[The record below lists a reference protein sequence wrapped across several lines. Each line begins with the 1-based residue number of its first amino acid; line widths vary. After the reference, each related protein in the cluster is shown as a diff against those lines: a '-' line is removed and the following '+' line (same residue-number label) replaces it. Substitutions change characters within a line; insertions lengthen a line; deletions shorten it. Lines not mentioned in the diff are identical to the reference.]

1 MNRKLCKRYPFI
13 AIRDWKTGKPLK
25 EWKYA
30 FTELD
35 NLPYGWR
42 KAFGYQMLEEIRDI
56 LIKGN
61 YLYKYRITQIKEKY
75 GGLRWYDY
83 CVPALIYDELQ
94 SIINKYEDLSYHT
107 CIKCGRPAT
116 KISRGWISP
125 FCDKCAEKLSGYMK
139 FENIEEFYHN
149 K

>member
-1 MNRKLCKRYPFI
+1 MNKDIKQKKKRRMMNRKLCKRYPFI

-56 LIKGN
+56 LKQ
-61 YLYKYRITQIKEKY
+61 LFFR
-75 GGLRWYDY
+75 
-83 CVPALIYDELQ
+83 
-94 SIINKYEDLSYHT
+94 LS
-107 CIKCGRPAT
+107 RL
-116 KISRGWISP
+116 
-125 FCDKCAEKLSGYMK
+125 FQ
-139 FENIEEFYHN
+139 
-149 K
+149 